1 MKYVKKYKL
10 VSALALFSVF
20 LVGCSQMLP
29 TPEAETQPT
38 ELAPIVAL
46 SGTLA
51 EGVVV
56 PLDSVQL
63 SFVASGTV
71 EEVTIQVGD
80 QVEKGDVLAYLANR
94 EQLEAVIASAEFEL
108 LSAQKAYETLTKD
121 LSVVQNQA
129 LKEYNVARQAVRDAE
144 RKVSYLSTT
153 ASQADIDNASAQL
166 VFAKK
171 KLDEANEDFDPYRN
185 KNEDNLVRARL
196 QIAQAAAQ
204 KEYDDAKRR
213 YNGLSGTANEFDLN
227 QATTDLEIARNQ
239 FKIAEENYQLLLNG
253 PDPDDLLLAQSRID
267 TAEAQLSSAR
277 ANLSNIEL
285 KAPFSGSVV
294 DMNLIPGQFVSPGE
308 PVLRLADFSVWF
320 VETDNLT
327 ELEVVDVS
335 LGQAVTIVPDA
346 LPDVE
351 LTGTVVRIND
361 FSEEKRGDTTYTVRI
376 ALDEIDPRMRWGM
389 KVLCTF
395 E

>member
-1 MKYVKKYKL
+1 MKSNKMYKL
-10 VSALALFSVF
+10 VGAFAFLTIFLA
-20 LVGCSQMLP
+20 GCSQVIP
-29 TPEAETQPT
+29 TPEPETQPT
-38 ELAPIVAL
+38 ELAPVVNL

-51 EGVVV
+51 EGIVV
-56 PLDSVQL
+56 PRDSVQL
-63 SFVASGTV
+63 SFVTSGTV
-71 EEVTIQVGD
+71 EEVNIQVGD
-80 QVEKGDVLAYLANR
+80 PVEKGDVLAYLGNR
-94 EQLEAVIASAEFEL
+94 QQLEAVIASAEFEL
-108 LSAQKAYETLTKD
+108 LSAQKAYEALTKD
-121 LSVVQNQA
+121 LSIAQNQA
-129 LKEYNVARQAVRDAE
+129 LKEFNVARQAVRDAE
-144 RKVSYLSTT
+144 KRVNYLSST
-153 ASQADIDNASAQL
+153 ASKADIDNASAQL

-171 KLDEANEDFDPYRN
+171 KLDDANEDFDPYRN

-213 YNGLSGTANEFDLN
+213 YNAMSGTANEFDLN
-227 QATTDLEIARNQ
+227 QATTDLEVAKNQ
-239 FKIAEENYQLLLNG
+239 LVIAEENYQLLLNG
-253 PDPDDLLLAQSRID
+253 PDPDDLLLAQARID

-285 KAPFSGSVV
+285 KAPFSGTIV

-335 LGQAVTIVPDA
+335 LGQTVTIVPDA

-376 ALDEIDPRMRWGM
+376 ALDQIDPCMRWGM